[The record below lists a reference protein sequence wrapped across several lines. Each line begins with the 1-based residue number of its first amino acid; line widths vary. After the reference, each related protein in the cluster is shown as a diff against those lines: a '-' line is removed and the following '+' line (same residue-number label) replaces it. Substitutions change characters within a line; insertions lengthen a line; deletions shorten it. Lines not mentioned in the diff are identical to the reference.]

1 MNKRDFVTEVFK
13 DKRTV
18 FDIAD
23 IAFMLDESDF
33 KNLKQKVNYYVHK
46 RVILNLRR
54 GIYAKENYN
63 PEELA
68 GKIFKPSYI
77 SLEYVLQK
85 AGVIFQYSESITA
98 ISYLTRTVVINRQ
111 SLMFRKIK
119 HTILLNTLGITIN
132 DDGICIA
139 TPERAFLDV
148 LYLNTNFYFDNITIL
163 DRQKVETM
171 LFVYNSKQLVLRV
184 KKVFENG
191 GLGKA

>member
-1 MNKRDFVTEVFK
+1 MNKRDFITEVFK
-13 DKRTV
+13 NKRTV
-18 FDIAD
+18 FDISD
-23 IAFMLDESDF
+23 IAFLLDESDF
-33 KNLKQKVNYYVHK
+33 KNLKQKVNYYVLK

-77 SLEYVLQK
+77 SLEYILQK

-98 ISYLTRTVVINRQ
+98 LSYLTRTIVINGQ
-111 SLMFRKIK
+111 SLIFRKIK
-119 HTILLNTLGITIN
+119 HSILLNTLGITIS

-139 TPERAFLDV
+139 TPERAFLDL
-148 LYLNTNFYFDNITIL
+148 LYLNTSFYFDNISIL
-163 DRQKVETM
+163 DRRKVEGL

-184 KKVFENG
+184 KKIFENA
-191 GLGKA
+191 GLEQA

>member
-1 MNKRDFVTEVFK
+1 MNKRDFITEVFK
-13 DKRTV
+13 NKRTV
-18 FDIAD
+18 FDISD
-23 IAFMLDESDF
+23 IAFLLDESDF
-33 KNLKQKVNYYVHK
+33 KNLKQKVNYYVLK

-77 SLEYVLQK
+77 SLEYILQK

-98 ISYLTRTVVINRQ
+98 LSYLTRTIVINGQ
-111 SLMFRKIK
+111 SLIFRKIK
-119 HTILLNTLGITIN
+119 HSILLNTLGITIS

-139 TPERAFLDV
+139 TPERAFLDL
-148 LYLNTNFYFDNITIL
+148 LYLNTSFYFDNISIL
-163 DRQKVETM
+163 DRRKVEGL

-184 KKVFENG
+184 KKIFENA
-191 GLGKA
+191 GL